1 LRADR
6 PIREFGKVVDE
17 VLSHLTDSADEMGL
31 TVEILARAEDG
42 FEEGV
47 VHTVTENARTLHF
60 GDAGFEE
67 D

>member
-1 LRADR
+1 
-6 PIREFGKVVDE
+6 VVEE
-17 VLSHLTDSADEMGL
+17 VLSHLTDSADEVEL
-31 TVEILARAEDG
+31 TVEISARAEDG

-47 VHTVTENARTLHF
+47 VRTVTENARTLHF